1 MRTRPAALALV
12 TAAVAVSLGLTG
24 CSSGAG
30 TSEAAQQQ
38 LRNDAVQEL
47 AAAQGATLLP
57 VAGEVDQLTRAK
69 QRAVLAMD
77 VARSAA
83 VDQQLAA
90 YDALAD
96 AIEAAPTAA
105 AVRAAVA
112 EAGLPVDRS
121 AGADDVLA
129 G

>member
-24 CSSGAG
+24 CSSGDA
-30 TSEAAQQQ
+30 SAAATAQDV
-38 LRNDAVQEL
+38 RNDAVQEL

-57 VAGEVDQLTRAK
+57 VSSEVEQLTRAK

-77 VARSAA
+77 AVRSAD
-83 VDQQLAA
+83 VDQRIAA
-90 YDALAD
+90 YDALAT

-112 EAGLPVDRS
+112 DAGLEVDRG
-121 AGADDVLA
+121 AGSDDVLV